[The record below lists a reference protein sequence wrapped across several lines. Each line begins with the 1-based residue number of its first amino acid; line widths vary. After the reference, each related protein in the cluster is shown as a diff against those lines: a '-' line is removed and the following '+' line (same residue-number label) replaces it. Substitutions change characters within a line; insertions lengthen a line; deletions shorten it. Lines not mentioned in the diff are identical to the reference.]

1 MTELGHHALAQIH
14 WRTAVRQF
22 RQWSA
27 QLAEDHCRLRADNQR
42 VAAEYAKRATEV
54 PF

>member
-1 MTELGHHALAQIH
+1 MIKLGHHALAQLH
-14 WRTAVRQF
+14 YRSAARQF

-27 QLAEDHCRLRADNQR
+27 QLAADHRCLQ
-42 VAAEYAKRATEV
+42 VKRTTEV